1 MERRNEIV
9 GEAIMNILAIGAHP
23 DDVEI
28 FCGGTLLKYH
38 GQGHKV
44 FLAFTT
50 SGNIGSNI
58 IEGREKI
65 ASTREQEQLAAAR
78 CYDAELRFLRH
89 DDEGLLDTPDLR
101 RQLINAIRWAD
112 PEVIFT
118 HCPEDPSTDH
128 NTTAE
133 VVGRILLSLPGKNVP
148 ADEPPIQKFPTLFH
162 WDTAAGVHFRPE
174 LYVDISATFEDKIK
188 ALECH
193 RSQFDWMDTFQIH
206 TLTEHCR
213 IMSEFR
219 GLQAGVR
226 YAEGFRPF
234 RIHGYMPDFRTLPV

>member
-1 MERRNEIV
+1 
-9 GEAIMNILAIGAHP
+9 MNVLAVGAHP

-38 GQGHKV
+38 RQGHKI
-44 FLAFTT
+44 FIALTT

-58 IEGREKI
+58 LEGREEI

-78 CYDAELRFLRH
+78 FYDAQVRFLRH
-89 DDEGLLDTPDLR
+89 DDEGLVDGPELR
-101 RQLINAIRWAD
+101 RQVINAIRWAD
-112 PEVIFT
+112 PEVIFSNSL
-118 HCPEDPSTDH
+118 EDPSTDH
-128 NTTAE
+128 NVTAQ
-133 VVGRILLSLPGKNVP
+133 VVSRVLLSLPGKNVP
-148 ADEPPIQKFPTLFH
+148 ADEPPMEKFPTLFH
-162 WDTAAGVHFRPE
+162 WDTAAGLHFHPE
-174 LYVDISATFEDKIK
+174 VYVDTSDTFEEKIK

-219 GLQAGVR
+219 GLQAGIR
-226 YAEGFRPF
+226 HAEGFRAF
-234 RIHGYMPDFRTLPV
+234 RIHGYMPDFGALPA